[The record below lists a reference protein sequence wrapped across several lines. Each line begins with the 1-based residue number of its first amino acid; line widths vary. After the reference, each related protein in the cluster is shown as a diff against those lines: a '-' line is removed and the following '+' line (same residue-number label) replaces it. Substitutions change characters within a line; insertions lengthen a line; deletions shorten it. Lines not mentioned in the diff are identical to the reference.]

1 LGARGS
7 GSLTILM
14 AKSVGMKRRWPQIS
28 TLLLPGATIIA
39 IFIAMMVSMV
49 RYSFAPGGPNVIGH
63 GFTFEHYARFLGN
76 AFYWSYLGGS
86 LRISLYC
93 TLITAAIG
101 YVIAYSMYRS
111 GPRVRLTVGAILI
124 IQFFTAYVIRVY
136 AIMLIIG
143 KTGLINTL
151 LLSFHFV
158 DRPVRILFT
167 EAGVAI
173 GLVMVS
179 VPFMVFPILA
189 SLQRI
194 SPNVEMAA
202 SSLGATPMRTF
213 WTVIFPLSLPG
224 VAAGIVIV
232 YLFELTSYI
241 VPGLLGGGYFDM
253 IANFIY
259 NKAMRS
265 FEYGFA
271 SAVAVI
277 TLVLSASIV
286 FVLNSLFDRLTRH
299 ERAQ

>member
-1 LGARGS
+1 MR
-7 GSLTILM
+7 
-14 AKSVGMKRRWPQIS
+14 KRWAEIAA
-28 TLLLPGATIIA
+28 LLLPGGIIIA
-39 IFIAMMVSMV
+39 IFIAMMISMF
-49 RYSFAPGGPNVIGH
+49 RYSFAPGGANEIGQ
-63 GFTFEHYARFLGN
+63 GFTFEHYERFLN
-76 AFYWSYLGGS
+76 SSFYWGYLSSS

-93 TLITAAIG
+93 TFITAVVG
-101 YVIAYSMYRS
+101 YIIAYAMYRS
-111 GPRVRLTVGAILI
+111 GPTVRLVVGAILI
-124 IQFFTAYVIRVY
+124 IQFFTAYVIRTY
-136 AIMLIIG
+136 AVMLIIG
-143 KTGLINTL
+143 KTGLINTI
-151 LLSFHFV
+151 LLSINAIEQ
-158 DRPVRILFT
+158 PIRILFT

-202 SSLGATPMRTF
+202 SSLGAPPFRTF

-241 VPGLLGGGYFDM
+241 VPGLLGGGYSDM

-265 FEYGFA
+265 FEYSFA
-271 SAVAVI
+271 SAIAVI
-277 TLVLSASIV
+277 TLILSALIV
-286 FVLNSLFDRLTRH
+286 YALNSVFDRLTRY
-299 ERAQ
+299 ERAT

>member
-1 LGARGS
+1 MR
-7 GSLTILM
+7 
-14 AKSVGMKRRWPQIS
+14 KRWAEIAA
-28 TLLLPGATIIA
+28 LLLPGGIIIA
-39 IFIAMMVSMV
+39 VFAAMMVSMF
-49 RYSFAPGGPNVIGH
+49 RYSLAPGGANEIGQ
-63 GFTFEHYARFLGN
+63 GFTLEHYIRFLSSS
-76 AFYWSYLGGS
+76 FYWGYLSGS

-93 TLITAAIG
+93 TFITAVVG
-101 YVIAYSMYRS
+101 YVIAYAMYRS
-111 GPRVRLTVGAILI
+111 GPTVRLVAGAILI
-124 IQFFTAYVIRVY
+124 IQFFTAYVIRTY
-136 AIMLIIG
+136 AVMLIIG
-143 KTGLINTL
+143 KTGLINTV
-151 LLSFHFV
+151 LLSIKAI
-158 DRPVRILFT
+158 DQPIRILFT
-167 EAGVAI
+167 ETGVAI

-202 SSLGATPMRTF
+202 SSLGAPPFRTF

-241 VPGLLGGGYFDM
+241 VPGLLGGGYSDM

-265 FEYGFA
+265 FEYSFA

-277 TLVLSASIV
+277 TLILSALIV
-286 FVLNSLFDRLTRH
+286 YALNSVFDRLTRY
-299 ERAQ
+299 ERAT

>member
-1 LGARGS
+1 
-7 GSLTILM
+7 
-14 AKSVGMKRRWPQIS
+14 
-28 TLLLPGATIIA
+28 
-39 IFIAMMVSMV
+39 
-49 RYSFAPGGPNVIGH
+49 
-63 GFTFEHYARFLGN
+63 
-76 AFYWSYLGGS
+76 
-86 LRISLYC
+86 
-93 TLITAAIG
+93 
-101 YVIAYSMYRS
+101 
-111 GPRVRLTVGAILI
+111 
-124 IQFFTAYVIRVY
+124 
-136 AIMLIIG
+136 
-143 KTGLINTL
+143 
-151 LLSFHFV
+151 
-158 DRPVRILFT
+158 
-167 EAGVAI
+167 
-173 GLVMVS
+173 
-179 VPFMVFPILA
+179 
-189 SLQRI
+189 
-194 SPNVEMAA
+194 
-202 SSLGATPMRTF
+202 MRTF